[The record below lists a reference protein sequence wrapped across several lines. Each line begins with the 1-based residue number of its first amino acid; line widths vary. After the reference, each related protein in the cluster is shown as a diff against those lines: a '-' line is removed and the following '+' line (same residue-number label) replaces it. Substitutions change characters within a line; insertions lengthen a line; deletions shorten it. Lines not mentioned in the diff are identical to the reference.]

1 MCRDAHRH
9 VPYQLTGKKE
19 DVPQA
24 VLYTDFDGV
33 INAFGTMSRPIT
45 AHDDTAFGLD
55 MAKTICVAEGHAYL
69 VQWSG
74 ELVAAMAEL
83 ATAGLVELAWLS
95 TWQPFTGRLEQALG
109 WDHVPVETVRWY
121 DPVTLAHLRDGKF
134 AAIQSRARHEQLQQR
149 PLPIIWVDDEECTP
163 QRRDLLQGM
172 GLRVPMLMVRP
183 DSRIGISRRQW
194 SLIVDFLSTPE
205 RYGQVTLDEEATASS
220 HDGHFGY

>member
-1 MCRDAHRH
+1 M
-9 VPYQLTGKKE
+9 
-19 DVPQA
+19 PQA

-33 INAFGTMSRPIT
+33 INAFGAMAPQATVP
-45 AHDDTAFGLD
+45 DDAAFNAD
-55 MAKTICVAEGHAYL
+55 MVETIHIGEGHAYL

-95 TWQPFTGRLEQALG
+95 TWQPFTDRLEQALG
-109 WDHVPVETVRWY
+109 WGHVPVETVHWY

-134 AAIQSRARHEQLQQR
+134 SAVQSRARHEQLQER

-163 QRRDLLQGM
+163 RRHDLLQGM
-172 GLRVPMLMVRP
+172 ALRVPILMVRP

-205 RYGQVTLDEEATASS
+205 RYGPVTLDEELTAAS
-220 HDGHFGY
+220 HDGHLGY